1 MDFGHFHPRSSFLF
15 LVPFVCDPLRL
26 IIAGCLH
33 EHEWSTLLELERLTK
48 EVNDPNVP
56 CTSRPSFG
64 GYLLVLGVSEFLQEK
79 GSGFG
84 EKPIS
89 WVLKTDQN
97 QDKGRNC

>member
-1 MDFGHFHPRSSFLF
+1 M
-15 LVPFVCDPLRL
+15 CDPLRL

-33 EHEWSTLLELERLTK
+33 EHEWNTLLELEKLIN
-48 EVNDPNVP
+48 EENDPNVP

-64 GYLLVLGVSEFLQEK
+64 GYLLVLSISEFLQDK
-79 GSGFG
+79 GSTFR
-84 EKPIS
+84 EKSIS